1 MEARARNSC
10 HTRFVLVAA
19 VLTGLV
25 AAAAT
30 AAGQGDDRPGWSLRS
45 PLPLPRSEVASAVLR
60 GKIAVAGGFLSDG
73 SSSRRVDLYDPAL
86 DRWARLPDLPIG
98 VNHAMAAADGRRIY
112 VVGGY
117 ADARALRRGFVLEG
131 GVWKPLPL
139 LPEARAAG
147 GAAVVG
153 GRLYVVGGVFAQGRL
168 ARDAYVLDR
177 ARRRWTAI
185 AGPSPREHLGVAA
198 LNGRIYAVGGRSAG
212 FDTNLDLT
220 EVFSEGRWQTVAA
233 VPGKRGG
240 TGLGA
245 GRGLLVSAGGEATGG
260 TIPEVY
266 ALDPKAGE
274 WRSLPDLPT
283 PRHGLAVE
291 VVGGRVYAIGGGPE
305 PGLTV
310 SGANES
316 LQLP

>member
-30 AAGQGDDRPGWSLRS
+30 AAGQGEDRPGWSLRS

-131 GVWKPLPL
+131 GVWRPLPL

-220 EVFSEGRWQTVAA
+220 EVFSEGRWQTVTA

-240 TGLGA
+240 RA
-245 GRGLLVSAGGEATGG
+245 SEPAVACS
-260 TIPEVY
+260 
-266 ALDPKAGE
+266 
-274 WRSLPDLPT
+274 SLPGARPPAARSRRST
-283 PRHGLAVE
+283 RSTRRQG
-291 VVGGRVYAIGGGPE
+291 
-305 PGLTV
+305 
-310 SGANES
+310 SGARCPTFRRRGTGSQSRSWEGGS
-316 LQLP
+316 TRSAAARSRASR